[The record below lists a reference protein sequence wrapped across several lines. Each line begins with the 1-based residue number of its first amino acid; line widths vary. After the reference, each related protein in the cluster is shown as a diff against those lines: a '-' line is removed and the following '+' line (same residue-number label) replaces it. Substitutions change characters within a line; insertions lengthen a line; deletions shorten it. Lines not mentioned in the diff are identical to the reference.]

1 MRLPLPSRWLAAGPH
16 RAAVLLAAVFFGGAW
31 GFIEVADDVTDG
43 ETHRIDTLLLLAL
56 RNPAAHGDLLG
67 PGWVEEMGRDFTA
80 LGGTGVLL
88 FILLATVGYLLISRH
103 FRTALYTVLAVAGG
117 QLLSMTL
124 KLGFDRPRPDLV
136 PHESFVESA
145 SFPSGHSMMAAVT
158 YLTLA
163 ALLCRLELPAGA
175 RPWLLGVAVLVTLLV
190 GTSRVY
196 LGVHWPSD
204 VLAGWLAGAAWA
216 ALAWLLAEWLDRRG
230 PSQSRKAR

>member
-56 RNPAAHGDLLG
+56 RNPADHGDLLG

-145 SFPSGHSMMAAVT
+145 SFPSGH
-158 YLTLA
+158 
-163 ALLCRLELPAGA
+163 
-175 RPWLLGVAVLVTLLV
+175 
-190 GTSRVY
+190 
-196 LGVHWPSD
+196 
-204 VLAGWLAGAAWA
+204 
-216 ALAWLLAEWLDRRG
+216 
-230 PSQSRKAR
+230 